1 MQVLY
6 LLLVIGMQNAAIV
19 QILIVRHVAVNFS
32 AEGSLVGSETLLPI
46 MVEEGA
52 VVGPMVAGVLM
63 VLDWVLGHSEVNP

>member
-19 QILIVRHVAVNFS
+19 QILIVHRVAVNFL

-46 MVEEGA
+46 MVEEGV

-63 VLDWVLGHSEVNP
+63 VLDWVLGHSEVNL

>member
-19 QILIVRHVAVNFS
+19 QILIVHRVAVNFL

-46 MVEEGA
+46 MVEEGV